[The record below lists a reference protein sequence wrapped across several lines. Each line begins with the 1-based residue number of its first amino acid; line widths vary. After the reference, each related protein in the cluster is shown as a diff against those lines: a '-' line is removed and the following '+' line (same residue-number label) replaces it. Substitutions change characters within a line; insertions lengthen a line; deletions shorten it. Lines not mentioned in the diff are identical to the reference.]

1 MDTIAAIATAL
12 QPSAVG
18 ILRLSGDTAAAVLA
32 KVFRPDFGT
41 HPLPPRRLVYGT
53 LLDDE
58 GRLLDRVL
66 AVYFPAPHS
75 YTGEDC
81 AELQCHGSPAVLQEG
96 LRSLFSAG
104 ARQATAGEFTRRAF
118 LHGRMDLTEAEAVM
132 DLIEAETADQARNA
146 AGQNGGLLRRTI
158 EKIYEEL
165 LAVSARFYAVVDY
178 PDEDIEDV
186 DRPQIEAA
194 LTEAER
200 SLRTLLATCRRGSVL
215 KNGLPVALIGRPNV
229 GKSSLLNAILGRE
242 RAIVTEIAGT
252 TRDTVEEK
260 VLLGGVTVRLCDT
273 AGLRRTED
281 RAEQLGVDRA
291 KEAAQRSALVLL
303 LLDASQPLTAEDEA
317 AMETAEQT
325 ARVLLVRNK
334 CDLPAAWE
342 GESLRERFPQQISV
356 SAKDGTGLEALESF
370 VAEQF
375 GGGEVPCGQVLTN
388 PRQEAAAMRALE
400 AVLRAQSALAGG
412 LTPDAVL
419 TDVEDA
425 LSALGAL
432 SGRSVGQDVV
442 TEIFSR
448 FCVGK

>member
-1 MDTIAAIATAL
+1 M
-12 QPSAVG
+12 
-18 ILRLSGDTAAAVLA
+18 
-32 KVFRPDFGT
+32 
-41 HPLPPRRLVYGT
+41 
-53 LLDDE
+53 
-58 GRLLDRVL
+58 
-66 AVYFPAPHS
+66 
-75 YTGEDC
+75 
-81 AELQCHGSPAVLQEG
+81 
-96 LRSLFSAG
+96 
-104 ARQATAGEFTRRAF
+104 
-118 LHGRMDLTEAEAVM
+118 
-132 DLIEAETADQARNA
+132 
-146 AGQNGGLLRRTI
+146 
-158 EKIYEEL
+158 
-165 LAVSARFYAVVDY
+165 
-178 PDEDIEDV
+178 
-186 DRPQIEAA
+186 
-194 LTEAER
+194 
-200 SLRTLLATCRRGSVL
+200 
-215 KNGLPVALIGRPNV
+215 
-229 GKSSLLNAILGRE
+229 
-242 RAIVTEIAGT
+242 
-252 TRDTVEEK
+252 
-260 VLLGGVTVRLCDT
+260 
-273 AGLRRTED
+273 
-281 RAEQLGVDRA
+281 
-291 KEAAQRSALVLL
+291 LL